1 MIGIVIWVVVA
12 ILCLLGAG
20 FWCGWMARG
29 DALHAPPP
37 NHPVHRRAPGS
48 HPYVQDAYDRWLI
61 DITETGPERL
71 ATTGEL
77 GRLYPVQ
84 PANGLDP
91 RLAKY
96 IGEEG

>member
-1 MIGIVIWVVVA
+1 MIILFVTLVLVA
-12 ILCLLGAG
+12 LTGGLSIGYLWGQDKICY
-20 FWCGWMARG
+20 
-29 DALHAPPP
+29 PPP

-84 PANGLDP
+84 PVPVQDP

>member
-1 MIGIVIWVVVA
+1 
-12 ILCLLGAG
+12 
-20 FWCGWMARG
+20 
-29 DALHAPPP
+29 
-37 NHPVHRRAPGS
+37 
-48 HPYVQDAYDRWLI
+48 VQDAYDRWLI

-77 GRLYPVQ
+77 GRLYPVP
-84 PANGLDP
+84 PAERLDP

>member
-1 MIGIVIWVVVA
+1 VIILFVTLVLVALTGGLSIGYLWGQDKI
-12 ILCLLGAG
+12 CY
-20 FWCGWMARG
+20 
-29 DALHAPPP
+29 PPP
-37 NHPVHRRAPGS
+37 SHPVHRRRVAE

-61 DITETGPERL
+61 DITETEPERL

>member
-1 MIGIVIWVVVA
+1 MI
-12 ILCLLGAG
+12 ILFVTLVLI
-20 FWCGWMARG
+20 
-29 DALHAPPP
+29 ALIGGLSIGYLWGQDKICYPPP

-84 PANGLDP
+84 PVPVRDP

>member
-1 MIGIVIWVVVA
+1 
-12 ILCLLGAG
+12 
-20 FWCGWMARG
+20 
-29 DALHAPPP
+29 
-37 NHPVHRRAPGS
+37 
-48 HPYVQDAYDRWLI
+48 VQDAYDRWLI

-84 PANGLDP
+84 PVPVRDP